1 MDLWR
6 LLNYFQ
12 KMLPF
17 HFFFLSFF
25 SQFGLSIR
33 NNLP

>member
-17 HFFFLSFF
+17 HFFFSL
-25 SQFGLSIR
+25 SQFGPSIW